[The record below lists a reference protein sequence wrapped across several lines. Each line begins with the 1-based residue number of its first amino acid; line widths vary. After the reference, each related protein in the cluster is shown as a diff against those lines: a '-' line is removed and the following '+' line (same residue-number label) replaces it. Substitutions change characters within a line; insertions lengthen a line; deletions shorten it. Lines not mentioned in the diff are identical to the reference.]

1 LTITLRQRALE
12 DPRSHNFPYSFDKK
26 ILKTEPIIQ
35 KDGYKIYRLE
45 GSMTGKKVT
54 DPITGAKVQQYKDG
68 VYEIGV
74 NKNGIIDHRF
84 FRPYK

>member
-1 LTITLRQRALE
+1 MRRNLRSAYPKRMRIPGA
-12 DPRSHNFPYSFDKK
+12 K
-26 ILKTEPIIQ
+26 PIIQ

-45 GSMTGKKVT
+45 GSMAGKKVT
-54 DPITGAKVQQYKDG
+54 DPQTGAKVQQYKDG

-74 NKNGIIDHRF
+74 NKKGIIDHRF